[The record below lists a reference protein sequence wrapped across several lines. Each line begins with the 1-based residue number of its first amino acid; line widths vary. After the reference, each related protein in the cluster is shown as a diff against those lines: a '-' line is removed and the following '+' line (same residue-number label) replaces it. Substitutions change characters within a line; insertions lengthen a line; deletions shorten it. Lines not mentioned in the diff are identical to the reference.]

1 MAALKEEDER
11 AQGPMRAPPPKQP
24 DAPVEVQLV
33 AIKDLLGTY
42 KDKARGDNTYK
53 GKRIEIT
60 GCVSDVKKGLG
71 DEIYVTVGTGQAFEF
86 PVVQCFISKGQESKA
101 ASLSKGKQIT
111 VRGQVDGLLM
121 NVLLKD
127 CEINSLGAAVIKQ
140 PSRRASQRVAR
151 KAASARRFKRRH
163 LPIRRVK
170 AR

>member
-1 MAALKEEDER
+1 MHCSTKIGLGLGGRLIALVFRRIAALKEER
-11 AQGPMRAPPPKQP
+11 AQEPMRAPPPKQR

-60 GCVSDVKKGLG
+60 GYASDVKKGLC
-71 DEIYVTVGTGQAFEF
+71 DEIYVTVSTGQAFEF

-101 ASLSKGKQIT
+101 ASLLKGTQIT
-111 VRGQVDGLLM
+111 VRGQVGGLLM

-127 CEINSLGAAVIKQ
+127 CEINWAQA
-140 PSRRASQRVAR
+140 
-151 KAASARRFKRRH
+151 
-163 LPIRRVK
+163 
-170 AR
+170 